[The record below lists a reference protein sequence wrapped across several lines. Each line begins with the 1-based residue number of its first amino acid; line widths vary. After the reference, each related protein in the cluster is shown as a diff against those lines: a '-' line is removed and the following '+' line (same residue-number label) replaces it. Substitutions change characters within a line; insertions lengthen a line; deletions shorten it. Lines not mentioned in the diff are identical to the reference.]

1 MNVTL
6 ARALKEKNRL
16 AGRLR
21 KAQELV
27 KKENRKA
34 AGSPRSVDVAATL
47 AEAERLSA
55 LLAAVKAAIAKA
67 NDGIVGTIVEL
78 EETKSFLAFVNSVDA
93 NEDIEVD
100 RDYRGTT
107 IERHWD
113 VAVRAPE
120 WRAKVD
126 ALQALADA
134 LQDKLDEYNATTR
147 VDLPDLK

>member
-6 ARALKEKNRL
+6 ARALKEKNRI
-16 AGRLR
+16 AGKLR

-34 AGSPRSVDVAATL
+34 AGSPRSVGVAAML

-67 NDGIVGTIVEL
+67 NDGIVSTIVEL
-78 EETKSFLAFVNSVDA
+78 EETKSLLAFIGSVNAD
-93 NEDIEVD
+93 DEVEVE
-100 RDYRGTT
+100 RDYRGTV
-107 IERHWD
+107 ERRWD
-113 VAVRAPE
+113 VAVRQPE
-120 WRAKVD
+120 LIAKTA
-126 ALQALADA
+126 ALQERADA
-134 LQDKLDEYNATTR
+134 LQDKLDEYNAATR

>member
-6 ARALKEKNRL
+6 ARALKEKNRI
-16 AGRLR
+16 AGKLR

-55 LLAAVKAAIAKA
+55 LLAFIGSVNA
-67 NDGIVGTIVEL
+67 DDEVEV
-78 EETKSFLAFVNSVDA
+78 E
-93 NEDIEVD
+93 
-100 RDYRGTT
+100 RDYRGTV
-107 IERHWD
+107 ERRWD
-113 VAVRAPE
+113 VAIRQPE
-120 WRAKVD
+120 LLAKTA
-126 ALQALADA
+126 ALQERADA
-134 LQDKLDEYNATTR
+134 LQDKLDEYNAATR